1 MKNLIYIFT
10 ALLIMVSCDSD
21 ETYEGLN
28 KDPNNPTTVTAD
40 ALFTSATV
48 SLFKQL
54 ESTSVNSNIFRM
66 VSQYWTETQ
75 YVDEANF
82 DLQNRNIPQNF
93 WSTLYTSVLYD
104 LKNAKELT
112 TDAKQKAQIEV
123 IEVYTWQ
130 LLVDTFGDIPYSE
143 ALQGQGDATPAYDDG
158 NTIYTDLIAR
168 IDTAITGLG
177 GAGTGFVQP
186 DVIYSGDIAKWI
198 KFANSLKLKLAVHVG
213 NSPAAN
219 AAAGGAF
226 TSNADNATIAF
237 EGSTPNTNPLW
248 VSLVQSGRND
258 FVPAKTIVD
267 VMNTLADPRRTVFFE
282 DNLTVSGTITYEGG
296 VYGTTNSYALYSHI
310 GKAMLEPTFRGV
322 LLDYAEVEFLKA
334 AALIGVPETHYQN
347 GITASFKDW
356 GLEADAPAYIAS
368 LSAYSEQNL
377 AHQFWLAM
385 YNRGFEGWFVYRKYT
400 NHFGDGTSATDVFQ
414 VPADTENPI
423 PTRFTYPVN
432 EQTLNETNYDAASSA
447 IGGDSQTT
455 RIFWDPAN

>member
-356 GLEADAPAYIAS
+356 GLEADAPAYIA
-368 LSAYSEQNL
+368 
-377 AHQFWLAM
+377 
-385 YNRGFEGWFVYRKYT
+385 
-400 NHFGDGTSATDVFQ
+400 
-414 VPADTENPI
+414 
-423 PTRFTYPVN
+423 
-432 EQTLNETNYDAASSA
+432 
-447 IGGDSQTT
+447 
-455 RIFWDPAN
+455 

>member
-447 IGGDSQTT
+447 IGGDTQTT

>member
-10 ALLIMVSCDSD
+10 ALLFIVSCDSD
-21 ETYEGLN
+21 ADYEDLN
-28 KDPNNPTTVTAD
+28 RDPNNPTTVSAD

-48 SLFKQL
+48 SLFNAL
-54 ESTSVNSNIFRM
+54 ESTSVNNNIFRM

-75 YVDEANF
+75 YIDEANF

-93 WSTLYTSVLYD
+93 WSTLYTNVLYD

-112 TDAKQKAQIEV
+112 TESKQQAQIEV
-123 IEVYTWQ
+123 LEVYTWQ
-130 LLVDTFGDIPYSE
+130 ILVDTFGDIPYSE
-143 ALQGQGDATPAYDDG
+143 ALQGQTGATPSYDDG
-158 NTIYTDLIAR
+158 ATIYNDLLLR
-168 IDTAITGLG
+168 IDAAIAGLG
-177 GAGTGFVQP
+177 GAGKAFVGS
-186 DVIYSGDIAKWI
+186 DVIYTGDAAQWI
-198 KFANSLKLKLAVHVG
+198 KFANSLKLKLAVRIN
-213 NSPAAN
+213 NSAAATA
-219 AAAGGAF
+219 AAAGAF
-226 TSNADNATIAF
+226 SSNADNATISY

-447 IGGDSQTT
+447 IGGDTQTT

>member
-432 EQTLNETNYDAASSA
+432 EQTLNEINYDAASTA